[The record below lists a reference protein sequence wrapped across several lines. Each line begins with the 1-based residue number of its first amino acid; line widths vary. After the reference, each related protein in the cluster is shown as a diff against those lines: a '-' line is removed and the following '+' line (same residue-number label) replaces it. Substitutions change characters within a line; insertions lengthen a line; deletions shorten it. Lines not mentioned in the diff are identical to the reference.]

1 MIFIYAFVAVLCLG
15 LAPLFG
21 KLALHNTNPIT
32 ALVIRTFIATG
43 LVGFWLLTTKT
54 NIDFTEVSLSDWLI
68 IGIEA
73 VLGAVLGELAYF
85 YALEKGNVF
94 EIAVIMSCTP
104 LVTIILGS
112 LFFAQ
117 PLSLKQLTG
126 AMVVTVG
133 LMILL
138 GD

>member
-1 MIFIYAFVAVLCLG
+1 MIFLYAFVAVLCLG

-21 KLALHNTNPIT
+21 KIALHNTNPAT
-32 ALVIRTFIATG
+32 ALIIRTFIAAA
-43 LVGFWLLTTKT
+43 LVSFWLLTTK
-54 NIDFTEVSLSDWLI
+54 NCIDLTELTLFDWLI
-68 IGIEA
+68 IGMEA

-104 LVTIILGS
+104 LVTIALGS
-112 LFFAQ
+112 LFFSQ

-126 AMVVTVG
+126 AIVVTVG